1 MKEYFGAE
9 LKEDCI
15 IFTLNEAA
23 HITPADHL
31 RHDLNDYIINLRKS
45 EEREEDVRLTEI
57 EQRHE
62 DYARLI
68 LEHLD
73 AGKELPA
80 HKSYSLN
87 V

>member
-1 MKEYFGAE
+1 MKEYFNAE

-15 IFTLNEAA
+15 IFTLNEKAST
-23 HITPADHL
+23 TPADDL
-31 RHDLNDYIINLRKS
+31 RQDLTNYIDSLHKS
-45 EEREEDVRLTEI
+45 EATEEDVRLTEI

-62 DYARLI
+62 EYARLI

-73 AGKELPA
+73 AGKQLPA

>member
-1 MKEYFGAE
+1 MKAYFEAE

-23 HITPADHL
+23 SITPVSLL
-31 RHDLNDYIINLRKS
+31 RKELNDYIIGLHQS
-45 EEREEDVRLTEI
+45 EERENDVRLSEI

-62 DYARLI
+62 EYARLI
-68 LEHLD
+68 LRHLD
-73 AGKELPA
+73 DGKAPPL

-87 V
+87 N